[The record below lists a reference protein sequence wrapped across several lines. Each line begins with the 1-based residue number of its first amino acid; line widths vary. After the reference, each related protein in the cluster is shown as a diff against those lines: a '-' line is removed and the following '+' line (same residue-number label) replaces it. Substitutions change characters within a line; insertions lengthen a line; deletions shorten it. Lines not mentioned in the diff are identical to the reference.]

1 MFDCSQN
8 AQRVMSF
15 AFKRQHGVDNMF
27 EHARASEPAFFSD
40 VTNQDG
46 GNVAVLGLLH
56 QTMRATA
63 NLHNRTRGRAEGWV
77 GNGLD
82 AVDDEQLRLHAVERS
97 DNVGERWL
105 GQQPQVVVQCVQA
118 LGA

>member
-1 MFDCSQN
+1 
-8 AQRVMSF
+8 
-15 AFKRQHGVDNMF
+15 MF
-27 EHARASEPAFFSD
+27 EHARASQTAFFSD

-46 GNVAVLGLLH
+46 GNVAMLRFLH
-56 QTMRATA
+56 QTMCTTA
-63 NLHNRTRGRAEGWV
+63 NLYNRTRGRAEGWV

-105 GQQPQVVVQCVQA
+105 GEQP
-118 LGA
+118 